1 MLYAS
6 GVFDD
11 ETNHTAYSKL
21 LFNNN
26 LCVMNINFR

>member
-6 GVFDD
+6 GVIDD
-11 ETNHTAYSKL
+11 ETNHAAYLKL

-26 LCVMNINFR
+26 LYVMNINFL